1 LGGEWQKCFITGA
14 DGAGVGIVMARSE
27 EEDAPGACMFLVDL
41 PDPAI
46 TITPR
51 PTPSTIRCPAPMP
64 N

>member
-46 TITPR
+46 TITGAPN
-51 PTPSTIRCPAPMP
+51 TIDNSMP
-64 N
+64 GTHAD